1 MHCSSMARWAELRA
15 FLEAAGR
22 LRLNSVRAR
31 ALSASQHSMERL
43 LCIERSYGH
52 RLNGGASEC
61 GR

>member
-22 LRLNSVRAR
+22 LRLSSVRAR

-43 LCIERSYGH
+43 LCMSH
-52 RLNGGASEC
+52 RLSGGASEC